1 MPQGDDQSGY
11 GTPQEKRTMI
21 QKIVR
26 IRCAAVQKTLDDL
39 LSMVGKK
46 SGFGPLQRVI
56 TYSKKLISFHVEWQ
70 KKKNSKGVTQYLN
83 RDTDNTQYDKP
94 VPDAAKYK
102 INVRSVNNTQIF
114 QQADNVDKSLEDML
128 LVFYSTGEYNELTE
142 MLKRCRTLIKLYV
155 EWEEIIDPND
165 RTTKKYYNRKLM
177 TVHQDAPLPGGW
189 SKKNGQYVDEKG
201 RIQTER
207 PKFSQSRLALKFMPR
222 IDEVYE
228 ACGINTD
235 RCLQNDTS
243 SEVQF
248 LLRISEVNDAQEVLH
263 AMRLLLA

>member
-1 MPQGDDQSGY
+1 MPHGDDQPNPY
-11 GTPQEKRTMI
+11 TPTENRMMI
-21 QKIVR
+21 QKLVR
-26 IRCAAVQKTLDDL
+26 LKCVDVQQSLDIL
-39 LSMVGKK
+39 LSMVGNK

-56 TYSKKLISFHVEWQ
+56 TDSKKLISFHVEWQ
-70 KKKNSKGVTQYLN
+70 KKKDLKGITQYLN

-102 INVRSVNNTQIF
+102 INVRIANNTQIF
-114 QQADNVDKSLEDML
+114 QQARNVYKSLENML
-128 LVFYSTGEYNELTE
+128 FVFHNTGEYNELRE
-142 MLKRCRTLIKLYV
+142 ILKRCQTLIKLYV
-155 EWEEIIDPND
+155 EWEERIDPND
-165 RTTKKYYNRKLM
+165 QTKKKYYNRKLN
-177 TVHQDAPLPGGW
+177 TVHQDAPLPDGW

-201 RIQTER
+201 CIQTER
-207 PKFSQSRLALKFMPR
+207 PKFTQSRLALKFMPR